1 MKYLTQR
8 AGRAVDA
15 EAHPRLAPDE
25 ALQLGA
31 ALPAQGTLLHR
42 TGTHYCNIIEAPWL
56 ANGGHRASFNHHND
70 RAPYIVSIRTRII
83 IRPAL
88 QMNEQVAGFQSSLE
102 LRPLIYRLGAH
113 LHAAA
118 GHYCNIIKAPW
129 LVHGGHSASL
139 KHHKDHAPPCRGR

>member
-56 ANGGHRASFNHHND
+56 ANGRHRASFRHHND
-70 RAPYIVSIRTRII
+70 RAPSCTER
-83 IRPAL
+83 
-88 QMNEQVAGFQSSLE
+88 S
-102 LRPLIYRLGAH
+102 
-113 LHAAA
+113 AA
-118 GHYCNIIKAPW
+118 GRAPCSQDAEE
-129 LVHGGHSASL
+129 GTGIDRDKS
-139 KHHKDHAPPCRGR
+139 

>member
-42 TGTHYCNIIEAPWL
+42 TGAHYCNIIEAPWL
-56 ANGGHRASFNHHND
+56 ANGGHRASFRHHND
-70 RAPYIVSIRTRII
+70 RRTLERVQLREDAPDLAV
-83 IRPAL
+83 RPRHRGV
-88 QMNEQVAGFQSSLE
+88 VAE
-102 LRPLIYRLGAH
+102 PVPLPNQQPDISRDK
-113 LHAAA
+113 
-118 GHYCNIIKAPW
+118 NRR
-129 LVHGGHSASL
+129 GG
-139 KHHKDHAPPCRGR
+139 

>member
-56 ANGGHRASFNHHND
+56 ANGGHRASFRHHND
-70 RAPYIVSIRTRII
+70 RAPSCTGLLAVGYCMARTDAVTGIHLVLPQLI
-83 IRPAL
+83 D
-88 QMNEQVAGFQSSLE
+88 SS
-102 LRPLIYRLGAH
+102 
-113 LHAAA
+113 
-118 GHYCNIIKAPW
+118 
-129 LVHGGHSASL
+129 
-139 KHHKDHAPPCRGR
+139 